1 MKKSGIVNSELLR
14 AIGELGHMD
23 LICVADAGL
32 PIPSS
37 VSRIDLTLVLGFPP
51 IDQVLRALDAECV
64 FEKKIF
70 ALEAS
75 QSNTAFVTNMDSIW
89 PDLESELV
97 SHEDL
102 KRLLLK
108 CRLVIRTGEATP
120 YANVILQS
128 GVPF

>member
-1 MKKSGIVNSELLR
+1 MKKSGIVNPQLLS

-32 PIPSS
+32 PIPES
-37 VSRIDLTLVLGFPP
+37 VTRIDLTLVLGFPP
-51 IDQVLRALDAECV
+51 INQVLRALEAECV

-70 ALEAS
+70 AQEAS
-75 QSNTAFVTNMDSIW
+75 QKNSAFVADLDHIW
-89 PDLESELV
+89 PDLESEV
-97 SHEDL
+97 ISHEDL

-108 CRLVIRTGEATP
+108 CRFVVRTGEVTP
-120 YANVILQS
+120 FANVILQS

>member
-1 MKKSGIVNSELLR
+1 MNSELLK

-32 PIPSS
+32 PIPAS
-37 VSRIDLTLVLGFPP
+37 VIKIDLTLVLGFPP
-51 IDQVLRALDAECV
+51 IDEVLRALAAECV

-70 ALEAS
+70 AQEAS
-75 QSNTAFVTNMDSIW
+75 QRNSAFVADLDSIW
-89 PDLESELV
+89 PDLESGLV

-102 KRLLLK
+102 KRLLSK
-108 CRLVIRTGEATP
+108 CRFVIRTGEATP

>member
-1 MKKSGIVNSELLR
+1 MKKSGIVNPQLLS

-32 PIPSS
+32 PIPES
-37 VSRIDLTLVLGFPP
+37 VTRIDLTLVLGSPP
-51 IDQVLRALDAECV
+51 IDQVLRALEAECV

-70 ALEAS
+70 AQEAS
-75 QSNTAFVTNMDSIW
+75 QRNSAFVADLDYIW
-89 PDLESELV
+89 PDLESEAI

-108 CRLVIRTGEATP
+108 CRFVIRTGEVTP
-120 YANVILQS
+120 FANVILQS

>member
-1 MKKSGIVNSELLR
+1 MKKSGIVNPELLR

-32 PIPSS
+32 PIPAS
-37 VSRIDLTLVLGFPP
+37 VIKIDLTLVLGFPP
-51 IDQVLRALDAECV
+51 IDEVLRALAAECV

-70 ALEAS
+70 AQEAS
-75 QSNTAFVTNMDSIW
+75 QRNSAFVADLDSIW
-89 PDLESELV
+89 PDLESGLV

-102 KRLLLK
+102 KRLLSK
-108 CRLVIRTGEATP
+108 CRFVIRTGEATP